1 MVDQSLETLESA
13 LFWITLC
20 PFLSITTEFS
30 PLIFSQSESSASS
43 RGLEMNSNGFFKVP
57 RCNMQ
62 LPIGLEELLVRGIKI
77 LQAHGFHPNFI
88 LLYDEAWMVGELIG
102 RTVEQASGNV
112 AIGDWFVFSCDEGGG
127 YSPGGPHRDRP
138 MADRASGFRDAADHS
153 AASSASSTSSSSAP
167 QEPRPNYCSAW
178 LALTAATTEN
188 SCLYLVPKS
197 HDAGYFTA
205 GDDDVRAIAIGSVQ
219 ALPVEQGGLL
229 VFSHRTVHWGSQVRD
244 RSFAAPRIALSLA
257 FAAPCFEPAYFDSKH
272 LPCPP
277 LGLRLGL
284 AAGQLIQYRHLDPPH
299 ARGPPPVHPHLSI
312 PAPAASSD
320 RASLRR
326 HRHDLALYRRVF
338 HAQKRF
344 FCEEYFDKI
353 ASKAQFLQ
361 FSAAMT

>member
-1 MVDQSLETLESA
+1 MEMIDQSLETLESA

-20 PFLSITTEFS
+20 PFLSVTSDFS
-30 PLIFSQSESSASS
+30 SLLFSQSEASASS
-43 RGLEMNSNGFFKVP
+43 RGLEMNLNGFFKVP
-57 RCNMQ
+57 RCKMQ
-62 LPIGLEELLVRGIKI
+62 LPTGWEDLLVRGIKI

-102 RTVEQASGNV
+102 QTVEQASGNV
-112 AIGDWFVFSCDEGGG
+112 PIGDWFVFSCDESGG

-138 MADRASGFRDAADHS
+138 MADRASGFRDAVDHCV
-153 AASSASSTSSSSAP
+153 SAP

-188 SCLYLVPKS
+188 SCLYLVPKPY
-197 HDAGYFTA
+197 DAGYFTA
-205 GDDDVRAIAIGSVQ
+205 GDDDVRAISIGSVE

-244 RSFAAPRIALSLA
+244 RSYAAPRIALSLA
-257 FAAPCFEPAYFDSKH
+257 FATPCFEPAYFDACH

-299 ARGPPPVHPHLSI
+299 TQPRPTTTMSSSPKDLPDIPV
-312 PAPAASSD
+312 PAPTPASVRAAI
-320 RASLRR
+320 RR

-344 FCEEYFDKI
+344 FCAEYFDKI